1 MQAINAISDSNNA
14 KTFANNNMALEQ
26 RSKIIYKKMDVNN
39 NKKVSLDEFVDY
51 WLGDDEF
58 FNFLSS
64 ITKK

>member
-14 KTFANNNMALEQ
+14 KTYANSNMALEQ
-26 RSKIIYKKMDVNN
+26 RAKIIYKKMDVNN

-64 ITKK
+64 ITKI